1 MNRIEFLDWVY
12 HHLYAKYYTDAAD
25 IINYCCSWSSKNS
38 ISRVRYWLK
47 YGIKHNGDYSA
58 IRRIYLYIG
67 AEVNIDQ
74 LKYAFDL
81 IEKELKNKG
90 VFFEKK
96 IRSENE

>member
-1 MNRIEFLDWVY
+1 MSRMEFLDWVY
-12 HHLYAKYYTDAAD
+12 NHLCAKRFFYAAQV
-25 IINYCCSWSSKNS
+25 INFCCSWSSKNS
-38 ISRVRYWLK
+38 ITIVKYWLK

-58 IRRIYLYIG
+58 NKYIYFYIG
-67 AEVNIDQ
+67 ANVNIDQ

-96 IRSENE
+96 IRSEND

>member
-1 MNRIEFLDWVY
+1 MGRIEFLDWVY
-12 HHLYAKYYTDAAD
+12 HHLRAKHFLYAAEVV
-25 IINYCCSWSSKNS
+25 NRCCSWSSKNS

-58 IRRIYLYIG
+58 NKYIYFYIG
-67 AEVNIDQ
+67 ANVNIDQ

-81 IEKELKNKG
+81 IEKELKNKE

-96 IRSENE
+96 IRSEND